1 MQNILID
8 LDVSTLF
15 DIKDY
20 ENEVNLVHFRDQY
33 YKVQEILQETN
44 KFYFNFVKSKL
55 KPLQYFWKN
64 PYITSALRPYSIK
77 VYKNIVDPIEDK
89 SVYNDT
95 CCYTR
100 KKTYNDI
107 HWEALR
113 IKAEV
118 KRDILKE
125 IKEDKSCPFYFPDD
139 YTKYNDNFLVYVT
152 CDTFNLEYA
161 KLKIGDYPLNSRGEI
176 DLWKNKNSWSEER
189 VKDNTRRLAAAKEN
203 GFMSQD
209 ECKEAI
215 RKYKDIYRKR
225 VNKIVRERFNDY
237 LLNGDLTNK
246 CIVGVKLDDLTQI
259 VYSLCDDIG
268 IKEYLKLITPKYTG
282 SRYILVSKNGD
293 REELKPEEY
302 IFKSEFWAKKVEHNY
317 DSRYRSEDK
326 NDYNYLQLNTDF
338 NIKDFFD
345 ETYTLE
351 NFIDSNPD
359 YIYNPLRPGEDNYCC
374 SGNKS
379 DNALI
384 SYEKVQQFVD
394 EYMKPI
400 LEKVYDIIY
409 TYPKPKKECKNKAM
423 YIMYKGTI
431 RYVCAESE
439 IPYIKV
445 SISKDGKTLDCKLSR
460 TSGHSACGKHTD
472 THHNT
477 SFSFDIYTNE
487 LISFS
492 DNKYTTSYGVDM
504 DIDDFD

>member
-1 MQNILID
+1 MQNTLID
-8 LDVSTLF
+8 FDVSTLF

-20 ENEVNLVHFRDQY
+20 ENEVDLVYFRDQY
-33 YKVQEILQETN
+33 YKVQEILKETD

-77 VYKNIVDPIEDK
+77 VYKNVVESKEDK

-100 KKTYNDI
+100 KQAYNDI

-118 KRDILKE
+118 MRDIIKE

-139 YTKYNDNFLVYVT
+139 YTKYNANFSGYVT

-176 DLWKNKNSWSEER
+176 DLWKNKDKWSKDQ
-189 VKDNTRRLAAAKEN
+189 VKDNTRRLAAEKEN
-203 GFMSQD
+203 GFASQD

-215 RKYKDIYRKR
+215 RKYEDIYEKR
-225 VNKIVRERFNDY
+225 ADKIVRERFNDY

-246 CIVGVKLDDLTQI
+246 FIIGVKLDDLSKI
-259 VYSLCDDIG
+259 VYALCDSEG
-268 IKEYLKLITPKYTG
+268 CKEYLKLITPYKHRGKYV
-282 SRYILVSKNGD
+282 LVSKNGD
-293 REELKPEEY
+293 REELTPDDY
-302 IFKSEFWAKKVEHNY
+302 FFKSDFWAKKVEHNY
-317 DSRYRSEDK
+317 DSRYMSEDK
-326 NDYNYLQLNTDF
+326 NDYSYLQLDVDF
-338 NIKDFFD
+338 NIADFFD
-345 ETYTLE
+345 DKHTRE
-351 NFIDSNPD
+351 NFVECKPD

-384 SYEKVQQFVD
+384 SYEKVQKFVD
-394 EYMKPI
+394 EYMKQF

-409 TYPKPKKECKNKAM
+409 THPKPEKECKNKAM

-431 RYVCAESE
+431 RYVCSE
-439 IPYIKV
+439 NEMSRIKV
-445 SISKDGKTLDCKLSR
+445 AISKSGKRLECAITR
-460 TSGHSACGKHTD
+460 TSGKSAWGKHTD

-477 SFSFDIYTNE
+477 AFSFDIYTNE
-487 LISFS
+487 LVNFS
-492 DNKYTTSYGVDM
+492 DTTYTTSYGVDL

>member
-1 MQNILID
+1 MQNTLIN
-8 LDVSTLF
+8 LNVSSLF
-15 DIKDY
+15 EIKDY

-33 YKVQEILQETN
+33 YKVQEILKETDR
-44 KFYFNFVKSKL
+44 FYFNFVKSKL
-55 KPLQYFWKN
+55 KPLQYYWKN
-64 PYITSALRPYSIK
+64 PYITSAIKPYSIK
-77 VYKNIVDPIEDK
+77 VYKNIVDPMEDK

-118 KRDILKE
+118 MRDILKE

-139 YTKYNDNFLVYVT
+139 YAKYNDNFLGYVT

-176 DLWKNKNSWSEER
+176 NLWKNKNSLSEER

-215 RKYKDIYRKR
+215 SKYKDIYRKR
-225 VNKIVRERFNDY
+225 VNKNVRERFNDY

-246 CIVGVKLDDLTQI
+246 FIVGVKLDDLTQI
-259 VYSLCDDIG
+259 VYSLCNDIG

-282 SRYILVSKNGD
+282 SRYVLVSKNGD
-293 REELKPEEY
+293 REELKSEEY

-317 DSRYRSEDK
+317 DSRYSSEDK

-359 YIYNPLRPGEDNYCC
+359 YIYNPLKPSEDCY
-374 SGNKS
+374 SGK
-379 DNALI
+379 DEPLI
-384 SYEKVQQFVD
+384 NYEKVQQFVD

-409 TYPKPKKECKNKAM
+409 RHPKSESTCKNKAM

-439 IPYIKV
+439 IPHIKV

-460 TSGHSACGKHTD
+460 TSGHSAWGKHTD

-487 LISFS
+487 LVKFS
-492 DNKYTTSYGVDM
+492 DDKYTTSYGIDM